1 VTPHPANGR
10 PRPGEDGRA
19 RPADHA
25 VQPGEADHAGQPGEA
40 DHADQAGRA
49 GHAGRRP
56 LQAVLI
62 AGVAGAGRLV
72 EPLAR
77 ALDGTGP
84 AVLPLDADLPPAKI
98 KQLID
103 VFQPGVVIDPDGEAT
118 VRSISPGISPDTA
131 VIITTSGS
139 TGEPKGVELSAAA
152 LTHSARASL
161 TRVGARPGQ
170 RWLLSLPASHVAGV
184 QVLVRSLLS
193 GVEAALA
200 PAATAAAIGAA
211 GCRHISVVPTQ
222 LIRLLDEPDGAA
234 ALAEYESVLV
244 GGAAAGE
251 KILDRARAA
260 GIRVVTTYGMSETC
274 GGCVYDGV
282 PLDGVR
288 VRADGEGR
296 LRISGPV
303 LMNRYHGRPDL
314 TADVLD
320 GVEFVTSDLGF
331 ANGGRVVIRGRAD
344 DVINT
349 GGHKVIPGEVAAA
362 LASCRGVKEVVVV
375 GRPDPEWGERVTA
388 VVVPADPTDPPG
400 LELLRIH
407 VRETLP
413 RYASPSEV
421 VLTEAI
427 PVLPSGKPD
436 LAALKQARTLRRR
449 EQSRA
454 RSVN

>member
-1 VTPHPANGR
+1 
-10 PRPGEDGRA
+10 
-19 RPADHA
+19 
-25 VQPGEADHAGQPGEA
+25 
-40 DHADQAGRA
+40 
-49 GHAGRRP
+49 
-56 LQAVLI
+56 VLLS
-62 AGVAGAGRLV
+62 GVADAGRLV

-84 AVLPLDADLPPAKI
+84 AILPLDASLPAARI
-98 KQLID
+98 GQLID
-103 VFQPGVVIDPDGEAT
+103 VFQPSVVIEADGEAT
-118 VRSISPGISPDTA
+118 VRSISPGISPGTA

-152 LTHSARASL
+152 LTHSAGASL
-161 TRVGARPGQ
+161 ARVGARPGE
-170 RWLLSLPASHVAGV
+170 RWLLSLPPSHVAGL

-193 GVEAALA
+193 GTDLGLA
-200 PAATAAAIGAA
+200 PAATADALAAS
-211 GCRHISVVPTQ
+211 GCAHISLVPTQ
-222 LIRLLDEPDGAA
+222 LVRLLDEPGGTA
-234 ALAEYESVLV
+234 ALAGFSSVLV
-244 GGAAAGE
+244 GGAAAGATV
-251 KILDRARAA
+251 LDRARAA
-260 GIRVVTTYGMSETC
+260 GINAVTTYGMSETC

-288 VRADGEGR
+288 VRADDEGR

-303 LMNRYHGRPDL
+303 LMNRYYGRPDL
-314 TADVLD
+314 TGEALD
-320 GVEFVTSDLGF
+320 GGEFATSDLGSV
-331 ANGGRVVIRGRAD
+331 ADGRVVIRGRAD

-362 LASCRGVKEVVVV
+362 LSSCPGVREVVVV
-375 GRPDPEWGERVTA
+375 GRPDPVWGERVTA

-421 VLTEAI
+421 ELTEAI

-436 LAALKQARTLRRR
+436 LAALKKPRTLRQR